1 MATKKTTTSVS
12 ATLPEATE
20 ATVKEAAPKKPRKR
34 TKRPTKQPNV
44 ETLPLHDVNIDPQV
58 LAELAIKIIHL
69 KSSSGMTQEGNPV
82 RFDNAGLHDSLDDAR
97 RLLLAA
103 KGVID
108 EDIDA
113 YRLFSEKDGLMSF
126 KKVAI
131 RFKSFKWKFMTSRNT
146 IEELI
151 CKLVNCAEEKV
162 QKEREKYLTHL
173 SIRYKYTG
181 SVFHLVDRVE
191 KQIRKIIDDCGPE
204 MQFTDS
210 DRMADLMA
218 QFFLALMRSDLNEVW
233 RGYEQED
240 CWTLLGF
247 ESFIEYVCGGM
258 TYEQFIP
265 PITGGMSIQKF
276 KNSGTNVRMD
286 YERWACVEF
295 FLRNA
300 DNWTPSDYKLKAKD
314 INIMRMVNSNQ
325 KNVPDS
331 IDMHLNKCVT
341 ELRKTPA
348 NAESVK
354 KTVRAAREE
363 ITIFCERL
371 YLIKVVN
378 VLLWDP
384 KLDGLE
390 YISELPGL
398 PKAFPKSKIKH
409 LHSLILETRESVE
422 DPDFNPKSVH
432 TNLDKVCENLEKF
445 SILVKVRGA
454 RDFAK
459 DMGNFVEYLK
469 RGLQTNLFSPTDLER
484 DLQEFLSDLKTND
497 MGKKCRPYELFLFAA
512 QNNLFRDQLVRK
524 RSSLVSGA
532 VTGPPHP
539 SSLSI
544 LESHRGAE
552 IALPSEK

>member
-113 YRLFSEKDGLMSF
+113 YRLFSEKEGLMSF
-126 KKVAI
+126 DKIAK
-131 RFKSFKWKFMTSRNT
+131 RFKSFKWEKMTSPNT
-146 IEELI
+146 IVEI
-151 CKLVNCAEEKV
+151 IFKLVRRAEKEV
-162 QKEREKYLTHL
+162 QKEREKYEGFISVRHKYPGGVYHL
-173 SIRYKYTG
+173 ANRAREQIRVMIDDNELEVLFTDP
-181 SVFHLVDRVE
+181 DRV
-191 KQIRKIIDDCGPE
+191 
-204 MQFTDS
+204 
-210 DRMADLMA
+210 ADIMG
-218 QFFLALMRSDLNEVW
+218 QFFLTLMGSDITGDWERHLDEEFMTQLGLN
-233 RGYEQED
+233 
-240 CWTLLGF
+240 
-247 ESFIEYVCGGM
+247 SFIEYVCNGM
-258 TYEQFIP
+258 TYEQFLQEI
-265 PITGGMSIQKF
+265 GGA
-276 KNSGTNVRMD
+276 NVRMD
-286 YERWACVEF
+286 SERWACVEF
-295 FLRNA
+295 FLESVNA
-300 DNWTPSDYKLKAKD
+300 WTEADYKDKAKD
-314 INIMRMVNSNQ
+314 LNILRLVISNQ
-325 KNVPDS
+325 NDVPNS
-331 IDMHLNKCVT
+331 IHQHLNDCLT
-341 ELRKTPA
+341 ELRKTPPNA
-348 NAESVK
+348 NAVK

-378 VLLWDP
+378 VLLWDLR
-384 KLDGLE
+384 LDGLE
-390 YISELPGL
+390 DISKLPGL
-398 PKAFPKSKIKH
+398 PTAFPKSKIKH

-432 TNLDKVCENLEKF
+432 TNLDNICENLKKF
-445 SILVKVRGA
+445 STLVKVRGVQ
-454 RDFAK
+454 DFVK
-459 DMGNFVEYLK
+459 DMGKFVEYLK

-484 DLQEFLSDLKTND
+484 DLQEFLSDLKTNNT
-497 MGKKCRPYELFLFAA
+497 GRKCRPYELFLFAA

-539 SSLSI
+539 ISLSI